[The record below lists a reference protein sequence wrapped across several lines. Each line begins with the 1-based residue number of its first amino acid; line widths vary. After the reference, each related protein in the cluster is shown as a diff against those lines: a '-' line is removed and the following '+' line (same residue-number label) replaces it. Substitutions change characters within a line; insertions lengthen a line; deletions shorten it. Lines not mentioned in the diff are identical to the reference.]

1 MKGIGI
7 DVVVSGKKAMLYG
20 TILFVVVIA
29 FLYLVAVVLLN
40 EPLFF
45 IIGLVIGIITYIRNM
60 IGAYKDMKHLEETEG
75 SSSKVE
81 IETYNDFK
89 E

>member
-45 IIGLVIGIITYIRNM
+45 IIGLEIKFERNRYVKSRNCRTSQCRK
-60 IGAYKDMKHLEETEG
+60 INF
-75 SSSKVE
+75 
-81 IETYNDFK
+81 I
-89 E
+89 